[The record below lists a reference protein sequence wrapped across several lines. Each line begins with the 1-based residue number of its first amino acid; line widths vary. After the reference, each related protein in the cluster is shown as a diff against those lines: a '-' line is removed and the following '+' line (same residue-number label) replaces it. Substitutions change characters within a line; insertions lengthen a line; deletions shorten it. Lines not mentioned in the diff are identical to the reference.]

1 MAWTRL
7 SHVAL
12 SSAGDTLNSGTITAC
27 HKLKVVVH
35 TFASGGN
42 IKENIRFNS
51 DSGNNYNRRRS
62 NNGASDSS
70 DTSQAQLE
78 VYGDTTEDRLLY
90 MDITNKSD
98 KVKLV
103 FGDYNINTVG
113 AGNAPSRTEWV
124 GKWQNTSAQITNI
137 TITNDGSGSYD
148 TGSYITVF
156 GDAEDGTEDE
166 KTTLK
171 DATRIETATVTY
183 GGDDIT
189 SLTLTE

>member
-51 DSGNNYNRRRS
+51 DTGNNYNRRRS

-137 TITNDGSGSYD
+137 TVTNDGSGSYD

-156 GDAEDGTEDE
+156 GDDEDGTERPYVP
-166 KTTLK
+166 L
-171 DATRIETATVTY
+171 
-183 GGDDIT
+183 GCP
-189 SLTLTE
+189 